1 MTLCIGDEAYGSH
14 SSGANLWTFCQ
25 DLDVYY
31 EVSVARTYV
40 GEVEGV
46 NIHRTSHLDERDLTV
61 RAGVPCTTYER
72 TLCDCTTRYTPLQV
86 GRILDDGL
94 RRHVM
99 TLKRLRDCAERIE
112 SGPGRHMS
120 VIHALLK
127 DRDTSYE
134 PGGSDKELDVL
145 EILRNTGTSA
155 SSSAVSDSPGES
167 VYRPDYAWPEV
178 NAFAEYYGLPWHIG
192 ASAVIRDSKR
202 VTALSTAGWM
212 PLIFTKAAT
221 PAEIV
226 EAVTAALASSRVG
239 RDLGASRPDPCQ
251 LLLGIWADIGW
262 RRMAK
267 GPDLFAA
274 AVEERLAHRAP
285 LAARLRPRTLDEV
298 VGQRHLLGPGK
309 PLRVLIESDRLSSLM
324 LWGPPGTG
332 KTTIAKLIAGVTEK
346 AFETAR
352 RGERGREGRPRSRR
366 AGPRPAR

>member
-1 MTLCIGDEAYGSH
+1 MAENTEQPEEQRVLSPEEMRQELSAIGREQQGLITRSQLRVIGYSDSQIKRLAQRGHLDRVRPSVFAIGGAPDTWVRGLRAVTLCVGDEAFASH
-14 SSGANLWTFCQ
+14 SSGSKLWTFCQ

-31 EVSVARTYV
+31 EVSVPRSFV

-46 NIHRTSHLDERDLTV
+46 GIHRTSHLDERDLTV

-72 TLCDCTTRYTPLQV
+72 TLCDCTTRYSPFQL

-120 VIHALLK
+120 VIRALLG
-127 DRDTSYE
+127 DRDASYD

-145 EILRNTGTSA
+145 
-155 SSSAVSDSPGES
+155 AVLKKADLPLPRQQFPIRIGNR

-221 PAEIV
+221 EAEIIESV
-226 EAVTAALASSRVG
+226 AAALARPQVG
-239 RDLGASRPDPCQ
+239 RDLGA
-251 LLLGIWADIGW
+251 
-262 RRMAK
+262 
-267 GPDLFAA
+267 
-274 AVEERLAHRAP
+274 
-285 LAARLRPRTLDEV
+285 
-298 VGQRHLLGPGK
+298 
-309 PLRVLIESDRLSSLM
+309 
-324 LWGPPGTG
+324 
-332 KTTIAKLIAGVTEK
+332 
-346 AFETAR
+346 
-352 RGERGREGRPRSRR
+352 
-366 AGPRPAR
+366 